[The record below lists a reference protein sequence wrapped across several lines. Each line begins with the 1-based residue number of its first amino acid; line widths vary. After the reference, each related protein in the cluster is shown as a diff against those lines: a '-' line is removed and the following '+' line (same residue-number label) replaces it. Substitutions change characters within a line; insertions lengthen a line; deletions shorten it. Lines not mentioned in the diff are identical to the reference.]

1 LDEWTATPR
10 RGAAA
15 SGICEATT
23 MAFVTLN
30 VDASSLRNLAADL
43 ARLHARIP
51 IAIAQGLNEGG
62 DKVRT
67 QVRAAMRQQT
77 GLVRLKSVTERS
89 STIRAFPGKLA
100 YTIVFKGKPTTKPD
114 EFVTRVK
121 KGPGGGVT
129 VRMWGVD
136 HRFPRS
142 FQIAG
147 MSGAAGL
154 RMRLGGPRIPIRGF
168 KGPNLAKEA
177 VKGDVAQTFTREAE
191 TLVMPIVEKQIA
203 RVIRP

>member
-1 LDEWTATPR
+1 
-10 RGAAA
+10 
-15 SGICEATT
+15 
-23 MAFVTLN
+23 MALVTIN
-30 VDASSLRNLAADL
+30 VDASSLKQLVADL
-43 ARLHARIP
+43 ARLQRRIP
-51 IAIAQGLNEGG
+51 LAIARGLNEGG

-100 YTIVFKGKPTTKPD
+100 YTIVFKGKPTTKPN

-136 HRFPRS
+136 HTFPRS

-147 MSGAAGL
+147 MTGTDGL

-177 VKGDVAQTFTREAE
+177 VKGDVAATFLREADS
-191 TLVMPIVEKQIA
+191 LVMPMIEKQIA
-203 RVIRP
+203 RVIK